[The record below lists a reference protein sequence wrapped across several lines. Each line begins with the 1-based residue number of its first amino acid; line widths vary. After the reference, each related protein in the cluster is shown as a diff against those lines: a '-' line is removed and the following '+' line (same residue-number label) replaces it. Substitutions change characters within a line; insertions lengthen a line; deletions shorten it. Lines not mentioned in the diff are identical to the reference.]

1 MAQVSYPQFLR
12 SVRFV
17 ATPGIL
23 IILAPIPFVGEM
35 AIMWMALATAI
46 AIQHT
51 PGAPIGLA
59 VMGAFGGM
67 VAGLVLSVFVRVYLL
82 P

>member
-1 MAQVSYPQFLR
+1 
-12 SVRFV
+12 
-17 ATPGIL
+17 
-23 IILAPIPFVGEM
+23 
-35 AIMWMALATAI
+35 MALATAI

-51 PGAPIGLA
+51 LDAHIGLA